1 MVGFTLDFSSDQF
14 RHRKTDDSE
23 GGDGVYGG
31 NPNAFFDLVGDGL
44 ADVVFLLLLDGKS
57 EPNPNWTFAE
67 KVLDGLVQF
76 AQPSPAVTHV
86 ELLFPPSS
94 KDKEMHFA
102 SYIGA
107 KAGFG
112 SSFHNQRSFYL
123 GENSGQWRAVPIT
136 AKKAALR
143 LRTECEKHKDT
154 QYSMLRYVFAV
165 PPLRAIA
172 SLLPES
178 VGSPGHCANISA
190 KCLKNALPEL
200 GIEHSSNWYAP
211 TTLSLELSSDRHTS
225 RTREAL
231 EAITHVRSI
240 GEDEN
245 IARAVSMLMHNTD
258 EELKALEPHLVR
270 DAIAALSL
278 RAVGGGLDDVGRR
291 ICQRQLAT
299 ALLRYSCNCR

>member
-23 GGDGVYGG
+23 GGDGGYGG

-44 ADVVFLLLLDGKS
+44 ADVVFLLLLDGKP
-57 EPNPNWTFAE
+57 EANPNWTFAE
-67 KVLDGLVQF
+67 EVLDGLVQF

-94 KDKEMHFA
+94 KHKEMHFA

-112 SSFHNQRSFYL
+112 SSFRNQHSFYL
-123 GENSGQWRAVPIT
+123 GDNSGQWRAVPLT
-136 AKKAALR
+136 AKQAALR
-143 LRTECEKHKDT
+143 LRTECEKHKHT
-154 QYSMLRYVFAV
+154 QYSLMRYTFAV

-190 KCLKNALPEL
+190 RCLKNAIPEI
-200 GIEHSSNWYAP
+200 GIEHSSNWYGP
-211 TTLSLELSSDRHTS
+211 TTLALELSSDKHTTA
-225 RTREAL
+225 TREAL
-231 EAITHVRSI
+231 ETITHIRSI
-240 GEDEN
+240 GEDEDL
-245 IARAVSMLMHNTD
+245 ARAVSTILHNTD
-258 EELKALEPHLVR
+258 EELKALEPHLIR
-270 DAIAALSL
+270 DSIAALSL
-278 RAVGGGLDDVGRR
+278 RAVGDGLDDVGRR

-299 ALLRYSCNCR
+299 ALLRYSCTCT